1 MKDNFRL
8 STKIVGLFA
17 HPVKHSFSPY
27 IHNLAFELKDLDYI
41 YMPFDISNSNLKNAI
56 KGVVALGIAGF
67 NVTIPHKENIIQ
79 FLDNVSEEASL
90 VGSIN
95 TVVNYMGKLAGYNTD
110 VYGILETLKPFK
122 KQINGE
128 NITLFGAGGA
138 ARAVIYCLIKNFK
151 PKNIIIIN
159 RTEAKADAL
168 KEYFKAK
175 MKFDAFKTFAL
186 VPSDIVEILQES
198 KLIVNSTSVGM
209 FPDVDDSITT
219 IKDSFKKNQ
228 IVFDM
233 VYNPV
238 RTKLL
243 GLAESAGAMP
253 LDGLNMLVYQASES
267 FKLWT
272 GQEMPVENILKS
284 LQLYIKN

>member
-8 STKIVGLFA
+8 NTKIVGLFA

-56 KGVVALGIAGF
+56 KGVISLGIAGF

-90 VGSIN
+90 IGSVN
-95 TVVNYMGKLAGYNTD
+95 TVVNDMGKLTGYNTD

-128 NITLFGAGGA
+128 TITLFGAGGA

-159 RTEAKADAL
+159 RTEAKADSL
-168 KEYFKAK
+168 KEYFKSK
-175 MKFDAFKTFAL
+175 MKFDAFKIFAL
-186 VPSDIVEILQES
+186 VPSDIVEVLQES
-198 KLIVNSTSVGM
+198 KLIINSTSIGM
-209 FPDVDDSITT
+209 FPDVDDSVTT
-219 IKDSFKKNQ
+219 VKDSFKKNQ
-228 IVFDM
+228 IIFDM

-243 GLAESAGAMP
+243 EIAESAGALP

-272 GQEMPVENILKS
+272 GHEMPIENILKS

>member
-8 STKIVGLFA
+8 NTKIVGLFA

-41 YMPFDISNSNLKNAI
+41 YMPFDIANSNLKNAI
-56 KGVVALGIAGF
+56 KGVLALGIAGF

-79 FLDNVSEEASL
+79 FLDKVSEEASL
-90 VGSIN
+90 IGSVN
-95 TVVNYMGKLAGYNTD
+95 TVVNDMGKLIGYNTD
-110 VYGILETLKPFK
+110 VYGILETLSPFK
-122 KQINGE
+122 KQIIGE
-128 NITLFGAGGA
+128 NVTVTGAGGA

-151 PKNIIIIN
+151 PKNIIIVN

-168 KEYFKAK
+168 KDYFKAK
-175 MKFDAFKTFAL
+175 MKFDAFKVFSL
-186 VPSDIVEILQES
+186 VPSDIVEVLKES
-198 KLIVNSTSVGM
+198 KLIVNATSIGM
-209 FPDVDDSITT
+209 FPDVNDSITT
-219 IKDSFKKNQ
+219 IKESFKKNQ
-228 IVFDM
+228 IVFDL

-238 RTKLL
+238 KTKLL
-243 GLAESAGAMP
+243 EMAESQGAMP

-272 GQEMPVENILKS
+272 GQEMPLENILKS
-284 LQLYIKN
+284 LQLYINN